1 MFIRFSWISQC
12 FTEKLRTQKRCA
24 FGFSK
29 FHLRSGFSEKRQ
41 EMSKNRKNVKKKLPN
56 CQKMLRN
63 FVKFLEIRDTN
74 WDANVGQWAGNGV
87 RMCYIAKMTAKKARR
102 RRNEEKRQVLM
113 FLQGFYDRSSFV
125 RAQMDQRGEQSLK
138 IKKKKIFF
146 QKFSKNF
153 FATKKKFEK
162 NAQFSR
168 PTFWRKNCFFF
179 RKHFAEQISPKTGK
193 S

>member
-1 MFIRFSWISQC
+1 
-12 FTEKLRTQKRCA
+12 
-24 FGFSK
+24 
-29 FHLRSGFSEKRQ
+29 
-41 EMSKNRKNVKKKLPN
+41 
-56 CQKMLRN
+56 MLRN

-138 IKKKKIFF
+138 IKKKKIFNF
-146 QKFSKNF
+146 FFKNF
-153 FATKKKFEK
+153 RKIFLQQKKNLKKCAIFQANFLAEK
-162 NAQFSR
+162 LF
-168 PTFWRKNCFFF
+168 FFF